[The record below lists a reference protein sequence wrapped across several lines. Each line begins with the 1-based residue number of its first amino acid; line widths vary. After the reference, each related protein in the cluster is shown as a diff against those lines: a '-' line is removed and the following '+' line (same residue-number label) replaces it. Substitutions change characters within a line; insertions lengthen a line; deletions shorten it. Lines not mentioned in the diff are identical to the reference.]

1 MDSFLGAGHL
11 VELHFPRALQILD
24 LYHARQHVSD
34 LCKVLFEDSAQIAR
48 QRLRWWAQLDEGRIG
63 RIVTQAQLRLPLDP
77 DRTTQ
82 AQAELAYLQ
91 NHRHKMR
98 YADFRQQGLFVG
110 SGVVEAACKTV
121 IAQRLKQSGMEWSM
135 RGANAIISLRC
146 VRQSGRFEEFW
157 EARAG

>member
-1 MDSFLGAGHL
+1 MS
-11 VELHFPRALQILD
+11 
-24 LYHARQHVSD
+24 SD

-146 VRQSGRFEEFW
+146 VRQS
-157 EARAG
+157 RALRGILGSTRRIITPLS